1 MLDYTLKQEFKFVG
15 EVLNLKENKTKL
27 KLSQLEAA
35 EAARKENELLHPQRD
50 KEGEFN

>member
-35 EAARKENELLHPQRD
+35 EAARKENELLLNCQTA
-50 KEGEFN
+50 GVGN